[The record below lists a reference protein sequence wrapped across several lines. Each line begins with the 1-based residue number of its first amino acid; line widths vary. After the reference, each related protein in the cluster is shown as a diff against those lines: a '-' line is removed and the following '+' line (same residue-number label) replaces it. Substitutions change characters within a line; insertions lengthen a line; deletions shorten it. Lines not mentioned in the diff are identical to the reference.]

1 MNYADNQKLI
11 RCQLSRDGGAIQ
23 TRFIEFELFKLWQ
36 YRIQS
41 KHGFEVSD
49 LTMCLWVPKDEFM
62 SKVNLYERI
71 GDVESVT
78 RLTVTIFD
86 ERHGFTHVSHRYAP
100 EDEAETV
107 QNVLLSHVPESV
119 SSSENFALSVTPGR
133 TVVKGQVSGLSEISL
148 GLSND

>member
-1 MNYADNQKLI
+1 
-11 RCQLSRDGGAIQ
+11 
-23 TRFIEFELFKLWQ
+23 
-36 YRIQS
+36 
-41 KHGFEVSD
+41 
-49 LTMCLWVPKDEFM
+49 
-62 SKVNLYERI
+62 
-71 GDVESVT
+71 
-78 RLTVTIFD
+78 VTIFD